1 MKKSVVLLLGILIG
15 VGASYLYFN
24 REVPAKVSEEATMA
38 KAIAK
43 PKGVITPTQA
53 KVLDAN
59 WTKTRKRAVDSAA
72 GRPDNRSS
80 WWSLKDMRDY
90 LNYAENQT
98 KELGYTMNGVRIYLG
113 VYGGKAP
120 NGKAD
125 YSTMFL
131 IPTGR
136 KSVSQGSMI
145 NLALQGGDKDIP
157 EGDALNDGTG
167 GVPPGSD
174 YPQQ

>member
-1 MKKSVVLLLGILIG
+1 MRKSVVLLLGILIG

-43 PKGVITPTQA
+43 PKGVITPAQA
-53 KVLDAN
+53 KSLNNN

-80 WWSLKDMRDY
+80 WWSLKDVRDY
-90 LNYAENQT
+90 LNYVENQT
-98 KELGYTMNGVRIYLG
+98 KELGYTMNGVRVYLG

-125 YSTMFL
+125 YTTMFL
-131 IPTGR
+131 VPTGR

-145 NLALQGGDKDIP
+145 NLTWQGGNKDIP
-157 EGDALNDGTG
+157 EGDALNDGDDG
-167 GVPPGSD
+167 IPPSAT

>member
-1 MKKSVVLLLGILIG
+1 MKKSIVFILGLAIG
-15 VGASYLYFN
+15 IGASYFYFN
-24 REVPAKVSEEATMA
+24 CDQKEVAL
-38 KAIAK
+38 AITK
-43 PKGVITPTQA
+43 PSGIITPAQA

-90 LNYAENQT
+90 LNYAENQSI
-98 KELGYTMNGVRIYLG
+98 ELGYTMNGVRIYLG

-125 YSTMFL
+125 YTTMFL
-131 IPTGR
+131 VPTGR

-145 NLALQGGDKDIP
+145 NLALQGGAKDIS
-157 EGDALNDGTG
+157 DADAFNDGG
-167 GVPPGSD
+167 NGVPPDSG
-174 YPQQ
+174 YPQ